1 MCASRGQQN
10 PKIKFRDSRQKK
22 ISVEKHALSRQKKKG
37 ARTTKASTKSH
48 ESKDNLG
55 FIVRPFLQNPFLNF
69 VYRRTVSHLLLGTVL
84 LMPHRLSS
92 SGELA
97 SIMSQG
103 LEIPLRNH
111 QDPRTPYSGGFHF
124 PVLLF
129 FLPQLPAL
137 TLLEISQALSRVS
150 HIISEAGYQAL
161 ILN

>member
-1 MCASRGQQN
+1 MPSLDRRRRKGQELPRLQ
-10 PKIKFRDSRQKK
+10 P
-22 ISVEKHALSRQKKKG
+22 
-37 ARTTKASTKSH
+37 KSH

-84 LMPHRLSS
+84 LMPHGLSS
-92 SGELA
+92 SGEIA

-103 LEIPLRNH
+103 LEISLRNH
-111 QDPRTPYSGGFHF
+111 QDPITPYSGGFHF

-150 HIISEAGYQAL
+150 HIISEAGYQTL